1 MSYGCEVWYNPNDK
15 RVGWNKPI
23 YPLQTIQN
31 KCLRAITGPYKT
43 TNVHMLEHEVS
54 IEPLNLHLE
63 EVAVT
68 HALRSADTECCR
80 AIVHAYDAVETQAS
94 QRLNIRIK
102 RPHTRAE
109 RLRDRT
115 HRPPRAAK
123 NATQCELERAWA
135 LRWQKYREQTQETRA
150 TVATAQSTKWN
161 AKQYRLCKGL
171 LKQRVQWPR
180 SCALNTSDLTTI
192 CTAEK
197 CPTTRALCDC
207 GWPRQTIKHVLLFY
221 PRFARDRDKM
231 IQEASTNDYTTLL
244 LTVQG
249 IRAVT
254 KWFLRQ
260 GILTQFS
267 LASEAQ
273 VTRQRKRG
281 RRAGNDVDDG

>member
-1 MSYGCEVWYNPNDK
+1 
-15 RVGWNKPI
+15 
-23 YPLQTIQN
+23 
-31 KCLRAITGPYKT
+31 
-43 TNVHMLEHEVS
+43 MLEHEVS

-63 EVAVT
+63 KVAVT
-68 HALRSADTECCR
+68 HALRSADTECWR
-80 AIVHAYDAVETQAS
+80 AIVHACDAVETQAS

-115 HRPPRAAK
+115 QRPPRAAK
-123 NATQCELERAWA
+123 NATRCELERAWA

-161 AKQYRLCKGL
+161 AKQYRLCKGILKAESTVATL
-171 LKQRVQWPR
+171 L
-180 SCALNTSDLTTI
+180 CTEHIGLNDYLYRRKMPDYPS
-192 CTAEK
+192 
-197 CPTTRALCDC
+197 PLCDC
-207 GWPRQTIKHVLLFY
+207 GWPRQTVKHVLLFC

-231 IQEASTNDYTTLL
+231 IQEASTSDYTTLL
-244 LTVQG
+244 LTAQG

-273 VTRQRKRG
+273 ATRQRKCG